1 VLVSDIIPATADP
14 VMDERQPNDS
24 GLAAFYRGMT
34 VPERRTMLACAAGYA
49 LDGLDFT
56 IYTLVLGSV
65 IALWQVDRGV
75 AGLTVSATLLCS
87 AVGGW
92 AAGWVSDS
100 MGRVRAVQI
109 TVLWFALFSLLSA
122 FAQNFTQLA
131 VFRALLGFGFGGE
144 WTAGAALMSE
154 AIRPRYRGR
163 AVGCVQSGWAVGWGA
178 AVVLQAIVYSIAP
191 EQQAWRWMFALGFV
205 PALYVLFV
213 RRFVEEPP
221 IAVAARAA
229 DAAAASRGAARRPS
243 TGSIWQIFAPDLL
256 PTTLLAALLATGAQ
270 GGYYAINTWLP
281 IFLQKERHLTIVG
294 STGYLAF
301 LIAGAFAGYLTGAW
315 LADRIGRR
323 SLFLTFSV
331 AALVMTLV
339 YTSAPLTNHMLW
351 ILGFPLGFV
360 VSGYF
365 SGMGAFFAELFPTR
379 VRGSAMGFAYNFGRG
394 VGATFPALVG
404 YVSATMPLSRA
415 IAIFAAIAYTLMGI
429 AALLLPE
436 TRGRPLPL

>member
-1 VLVSDIIPATADP
+1 
-14 VMDERQPNDS
+14 
-24 GLAAFYRGMT
+24 MT

-65 IALWQVDRGV
+65 IALWNVDRGV

-92 AAGWVSDS
+92 AAGWVSDN

-122 FAQNFTQLA
+122 FAMSFTQLA
-131 VFRALLGFGFGGE
+131 FCRALLGFGFGGE

-213 RRFVEEPP
+213 RRFVQEPP
-221 IAVAARAA
+221 LAAAARA
-229 DAAAASRGAARRPS
+229 RPREGLES
-243 TGSIWQIFAPDLL
+243 SNGSIWQIFAPNLL
-256 PTTLLAALLATGAQ
+256 PRTMLAALLATGAQ

-323 SLFLTFSV
+323 SLFLVFAA

-365 SGMGAFFAELFPTR
+365 SGMGSFFAELFPTR

-394 VGATFPALVG
+394 VGAMFPALVG

-436 TRGRPLPL
+436 TRGRPLPS

>member
-1 VLVSDIIPATADP
+1 LVSVSYIIPPPAAHP
-14 VMDERQPNDS
+14 IERVHPPHDS

-34 VPERRTMLACAAGYA
+34 VAERRTMLACAAGYA

-65 IALWQVDRGV
+65 IALWHVDRGV
-75 AGLTVSATLLCS
+75 AGVTVSATLLCS

-92 AAGWVSDS
+92 AAGWVSDN

-122 FAQNFTQLA
+122 FALSFTQLA
-131 VFRALLGFGFGGE
+131 FCRALLGFGFGGE

-178 AVVLQAIVYSIAP
+178 AVVLQAIVYSITP
-191 EQQAWRWMFALGFV
+191 EQQAWRWMFALGFI

-213 RRFVEEPP
+213 RRFVQEPP
-221 IAVAARAA
+221 LAAAARAA
-229 DAAAASRGAARRPS
+229 AMGSSKGS
-243 TGSIWQIFAPDLL
+243 SVGSIWQIFAPNLL
-256 PTTLLAALLATGAQ
+256 PRTMLAALLATGAQ

-323 SLFLTFSV
+323 SLFLVFAA

-339 YTSAPLTNHMLW
+339 YTGAPLTNHMLW

-379 VRGSAMGFAYNFGRG
+379 VRGSAMGFTYNFGRG

-404 YVSATMPLSRA
+404 YASATMPLSRA

-436 TRGRPLPL
+436 TRGKPLAA